1 MIYDTDASNSCTVEV
16 PTKPIKANRVVV
28 TLASSGY
35 DDWLES
41 WLESW
46 KMNAGCPDVKIVV
59 IIINGTE
66 RLERICAKYNA
77 TVIKG
82 ESRLNFGSPF
92 RAAQIKS
99 TLYSISRWITANQ
112 YLVMDT
118 DILITESLKPLFD
131 LYEDKEDHLIGIST
145 WHNILGMPNDITD
158 PRECS
163 TLIYQNY
170 PNEFDIHLAEFLGDH
185 KWRCLNSGFLIG
197 KKKAFDTLD
206 SDMRSLPDST
216 KNWITGDHP
225 SGSLSVN
232 DEFVCATAIAKRD
245 AYSPLPLGY
254 NFVMWS
260 GKDGSRETRSVENQK
275 IRYQYKGQNLPILH
289 FMAIMGKT
297 LIAKYRRDLKLIPY
311 DPEIGPCPFP
321 FYYRER
327 EGLFD
332 YHDLYQFA
340 VEEYSSGTMV
350 EVGCLDARSLVFL
363 AETVRTSGKDIQ
375 AHGIDYWLDLTTKAR
390 SYRKVLE
397 DIVRYGLDKAITMR
411 QMASMEAAPLYE
423 DKSLAMVFLNGE
435 PSYEG
440 THEDI
445 SLWKDKV
452 KVGGIL
458 AGNNYTY
465 AHAGVMCAVQ
475 EQLGKPFY
483 HQPRTWVFRRTE
495 TGWEPLS
502 ISRTQRY
509 KYREWSLHFFMK
521 TGSPEHQANSLYD
534 SLQFAEDGA
543 WLLVH
548 SNVNGNPLLE
558 ALRLNSLLEFM
569 NPEIPCRDDIRAMV
583 CHEVM
588 AMKAKG
594 PKEVTDFIE
603 ENMYWIGR
611 LK

>member
-1 MIYDTDASNSCTVEV
+1 MIYDSDPCNSCVVEV

-28 TLASSGY
+28 TVISSGY

-59 IIINGTE
+59 IVINGTE
-66 RLERICAKYNA
+66 RLERICAKYKA
-77 TVIKG
+77 LVIRGQCTAKPG
-82 ESRLNFGSPF
+82 PY
-92 RAAQIKS
+92 IKS
-99 TLYSISRWITANQ
+99 TLYSISRWVTANQ
-112 YLVMDT
+112 YLVMDS
-118 DILITESLKPLFD
+118 DILVTESLKPLFD
-131 LYEDKEDHLIGIST
+131 LYEDKEDHLIGVCP
-145 WHNILGMPNDITD
+145 WYNLLGMPNDTTD

-163 TLIYQNY
+163 TLIYQND
-170 PNEFDIHLAEFLGDH
+170 PEDFDIHLAEFLGDH
-185 KWRCLNSGFLIG
+185 KWKGLNSGLLIG
-197 KKKAFDTLD
+197 KKQAFDTLD
-206 SDMRSLPDST
+206 SDMRSLPEST
-216 KNWITGDHP
+216 KEWITNDHAT
-225 SGSLSVN
+225 GSVSVN
-232 DEFVCATAIAKRD
+232 EEFVCATAIAKRD
-245 AYSPLPLGY
+245 ALSPLPPAY

-260 GKDGSRETRSVENQK
+260 GKDGPRETRSIVNQK
-275 IRYQYKGQNLPILH
+275 TKYQFEGQDVPILH
-289 FMAIMGKT
+289 FMALMGKS
-297 LIAKYRRDLKLIPY
+297 LIPKYRKDLKLIPY

-332 YHDLYQFA
+332 FHDLYRSA
-340 VEEYSSGTMV
+340 VEECPSGTMV
-350 EVGCLDARSLVFL
+350 EVGCFDARSLVFL
-363 AETVRTSGKDIQ
+363 AEIVHASGKDIQ
-375 AHGIDYWLDLTTKAR
+375 IHGIDYWLDLTTKAR
-390 SYRKVLE
+390 SYRKILE
-397 DIVRYGLDKAITMR
+397 DIIRYGLDKIITMR

-458 AGNNYTY
+458 AGHNYTY

-483 HQPRTWVFRRTE
+483 YQPRTWVFQRTE

-509 KYREWSLHFFMK
+509 KYGKWNLHFFIK
-521 TGSPEHQANSLYD
+521 GENPEHNANALYD
-534 SLQFAEDGA
+534 SIQNAEDGA
-543 WLLVH
+543 WLLIH
-548 SNVNGNPLLE
+548 FDPNGNPLLE
-558 ALRLNSLLEFM
+558 GLRLNSMLEFL
-569 NPEIPCRDDIRAMV
+569 NPEILCREDIRNMT
-583 CHEVM
+583 HNKVM
-588 AMKAKG
+588 AMKTGG
-594 PKEVTDFIE
+594 PEKVTNLIE
-603 ENMYWIGR
+603 ENLYWIGR